1 MSSDGHILAVL
12 NCMILICEHVGFEW
26 ENNTDVEVSVNVDP
40 FKLCRTSVLLDLE
53 GSGHGIIYLFTTLL
67 FGRRH

>member
-1 MSSDGHILAVL
+1 
-12 NCMILICEHVGFEW
+12 MILIYEQVGFEW
-26 ENNTDVEVSVNVDP
+26 KNNTDVEIPVNVDP

-53 GSGHGIIYLFTTLL
+53 GSGHGIIEVFTILV